1 MKLESYTPYDVTP
14 FPPHIIC
21 GETLA
26 ISDKAQS
33 HLANAAAILM
43 VPPEEF
49 DPVLQP
55 EELQMR
61 FGEPVIHMGS
71 NYSLMATQYKQ
82 AIHGDPRDKVFKKWD
97 AVPLST
103 YLQNAE
109 CHTMAYCHRLL
120 VLTDRLRKQGAT
132 AKEAFEFLRDHHGY
146 DKTERTLRR
155 QTAHARLGL
164 VLAAS
169 GQIDSLPSQNVAG
182 IISARLAR
190 RWWAGFL
197 SISKIKEGLPNKVQ
211 RALQDYS
218 YRYNVPLRGEPINSV
233 HRRKT
238 FLPPLPD
245 DRVAQDSILEVPAST
260 EGEANAQKKIQN
272 QKKKQPKNFLAPLLA
287 NELQGR
293 VPNYHFQDPPA
304 FSKAFLEE
312 LDKGTSSVP
321 RPARH
326 KQLDEIADAM
336 ARIDPV
342 RAEMVATA
350 ALRAFYWAIIDKTTQ
365 TAGYP
370 SGKKLPADTPCP
382 NSKPDSDE

>member
-1 MKLESYTPYDVTP
+1 MNHESYTPYDATT
-14 FPPHIIC
+14 FPANRIFAGAHKPHDNSQHIV
-21 GETLA
+21 ENT
-26 ISDKAQS
+26 D
-33 HLANAAAILM
+33 AILM
-43 VPPEEF
+43 VPPEEY

-55 EELQMR
+55 EELEMR
-61 FGEPVIHMGS
+61 FGEPVIHQGS
-71 NYSLMATQYKQ
+71 NFSLMATQYRQ
-82 AIHGDPRDKVFKKWD
+82 AIHGDPRDEAFDQWD
-97 AVPLST
+97 AIPLST

-109 CHTMAYCHRLL
+109 HHTMAYCHRLL
-120 VLTDRLRKQGAT
+120 ILTDGLRKQGAT
-132 AKEAFEFLRDHHGY
+132 AKEAFEILRDHHGY

-169 GQIDSLPSQNVAG
+169 GQIELLPSQNVAG
-182 IISARLAR
+182 IVSPRLHR
-190 RWWAGFL
+190 RWWGQFL

-211 RALQDYS
+211 RALQDFS
-218 YRYNVPLRGEPINSV
+218 DRYNVPLRGQPINSIY
-233 HRRKT
+233 RWKT
-238 FLPPLPD
+238 FLPQLPD
-245 DRVAQDSILEVPAST
+245 DRVAQDSTLEVSAST
-260 EGEANAQKKIQN
+260 EGDAPVQAVCQTPKRKK
-272 QKKKQPKNFLAPLLA
+272 PKNTLTPLLA
-287 NELQGR
+287 KELHGR
-293 VPNYHFQDPPA
+293 VPNYHFQNPSA
-304 FSKAFLEE
+304 FSKAFMEE

-350 ALRAFYWAIIDKTTQ
+350 ALRAFYGAIIDKATQ

-382 NSKPDSDE
+382 HKPDSDE